1 MLSRSNERPKF
12 FTFAEYIIPEN
23 KEIYTQIKKLADFNK
38 KILFEVAT
46 ISAFYLLNKRTI
58 NQKFKVE
65 DIVYVPDRIIAK
77 NPHSLTDALGKIT
90 EVKENERDYEVVMLD
105 GTHLKRHFSDIVS
118 ASATKSGS
126 DVNLID
132 PFQLIN
138 WKDKTPPD
146 HLYPKFKP
154 FLEEFKK
161 GISTK
166 VPRITYENPENH
178 EMQEVPQQ
186 EIANCKTIEQRLQ
199 AANEKESPAGIDL
212 VLKKLMDTTMAPDPL
227 DIPDSL
233 ASSKRPKN

>member
-1 MLSRSNERPKF
+1 ME
-12 FTFAEYIIPEN
+12 
-23 KEIYTQIKKLADFNK
+23 
-38 KILFEVAT
+38 
-46 ISAFYLLNKRTI
+46 
-58 NQKFKVE
+58 
-65 DIVYVPDRIIAK
+65 
-77 NPHSLTDALGKIT
+77 
-90 EVKENERDYEVVMLD
+90 
-105 GTHLKRHFSDIVS
+105 THLKRHFSDIVS

-126 DVNLID
+126 DVNLIN

-166 VPRITYENPENH
+166 VPRIDYEIPENH
-178 EMQEVPQQ
+178 ETQEVPQQ

-199 AANEKESPAGIDL
+199 AANEKELPAGIDL
-212 VLKKLMDTTMAPDPL
+212 VLKKLMDTTMTTDPL

-233 ASSKRPKN
+233 ASSKRPKNFYTKT